1 MSVRSLE
8 PWERRTFDEIVDQG
22 RRAAQQ
28 RSSEWCSM
36 TPLQLREM
44 IARLNSDFKSNW
56 RQIAYL
62 EGHRKVVDDRCRY
75 RRALGESL
83 KGYLEALG
91 TEPLNSWF

>member
-1 MSVRSLE
+1 MVDQGMRGA
-8 PWERRTFDEIVDQG
+8 ERRTSQ
-22 RRAAQQ
+22 
-28 RSSEWCSM
+28 WCSM

-44 IARLNSDFKSNW
+44 ITELNGDFRVNW

-62 EGHRKVVDDRCRY
+62 EGHRRVVDGRY
-75 RRALGESL
+75 RHRRALGESL